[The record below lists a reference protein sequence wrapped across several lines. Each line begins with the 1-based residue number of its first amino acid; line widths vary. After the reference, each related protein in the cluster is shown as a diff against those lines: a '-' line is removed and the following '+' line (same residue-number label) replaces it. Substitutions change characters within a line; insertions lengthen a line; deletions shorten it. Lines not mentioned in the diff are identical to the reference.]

1 MPEIVSGS
9 GTAVT
14 TIENPGSDTAAPSAS
29 RAKIMTLE
37 CVAAKVGFPLRR
49 PVVVEKVAQDGLLT
63 IENKL
68 APVAVG

>member
-14 TIENPGSDTAAPSAS
+14 TMENPGSDTAAPAES

-37 CVAAKVGFPLRR
+37 CVAAKVGFPLRL
-49 PVVVEKVAQDGLLT
+49 PVVVENVAHDGLLT
-63 IENKL
+63 IENTV
-68 APVAVG
+68 APVEVG